1 MVPVSFICV
10 YKTSHATVVVDWFS
24 YIVCV
29 YIVFFVSCVIAS
41 VVSWDICFI
50 ICFCHPWLVLRVF
63 KVNFIVW
70 WWVPER
76 VLYGWNFQW
85 LMVIVKVFTFV
96 GPGCLRRGFQTFSTS
111 VR

>member
-24 YIVCV
+24 SIVCV
-29 YIVFFVSCVIAS
+29 YIVFFVSCVSAS

-50 ICFCHPWLVLRVF
+50 ISFCHPWLFLRVF
-63 KVNFIVW
+63 EVNVIVR

-76 VLYGWNFQW
+76 VLYGWYFQW
-85 LMVIVKVFTFV
+85 LMVIVRVFTHFV
-96 GPGCLRRGFQTFSTS
+96 WVCLLVLVVSLGGP
-111 VR
+111 